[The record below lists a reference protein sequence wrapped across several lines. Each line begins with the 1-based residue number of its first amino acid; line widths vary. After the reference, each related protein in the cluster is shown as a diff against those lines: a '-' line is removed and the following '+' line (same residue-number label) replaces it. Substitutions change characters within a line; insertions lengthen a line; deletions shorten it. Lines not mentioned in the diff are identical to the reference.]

1 LRHPKTAPIRSVTV
15 NGRPWRAFD
24 PAKETVR
31 LTGLTGE
38 VSVVAG
44 Y

>member
-1 LRHPKTAPIRSVTV
+1 VTV